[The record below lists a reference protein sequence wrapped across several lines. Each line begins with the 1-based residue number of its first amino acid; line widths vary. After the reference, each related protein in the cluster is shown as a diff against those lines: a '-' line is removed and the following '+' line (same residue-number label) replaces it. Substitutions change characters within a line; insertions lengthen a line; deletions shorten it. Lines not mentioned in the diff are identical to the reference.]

1 MILLRIRL
9 RPPSHECRH
18 RIDAGHKIILH
29 CPKRQITSNIRI
41 NARKHRRPLAPT
53 DFNPTNQHVCKPAT
67 HSKFQNLRISINP
80 PFPSRRL
87 DSRDPLL
94 RQRLIPRR
102 AELERITFYTR
113 LASIFGFDVQPE
125 VVDGDFVV
133 VDRGEELADLGRD
146 GFAGY
151 TCGLGSGAYLRGVG

>member
-1 MILLRIRL
+1 MILLRISL

-18 RIDAGHKIILH
+18 RIDAGDKVILH
-29 CPKRQITSNIRI
+29 SPKRQITSNIRI
-41 NARKHRRPLAPT
+41 NARKHGRPLAPT
-53 DFNPTNQHVCKPAT
+53 SFDPTNQHRYRPAT
-67 HSKFQNLRISINP
+67 HSNLRVGINP

-94 RQRLIPRR
+94 RQRLIARR
-102 AELERITFYTR
+102 AELERITRDVR
-113 LASIFGFDVQPE
+113 LGCVFGFNVQPE

-133 VDRGEELADLGRD
+133 VDRGEELADLGGD

-151 TCGLGSGAYLRGVG
+151 TCGLGSGAYSRGTIG